1 MYNNNKQDRLKSKAV
16 WVSVI
21 SLILLIFNSFGI
33 FEKIGADETVF
44 KNIFDMLLTVLVGF
58 GVLNNP
64 TDKENF

>member
-1 MYNNNKQDRLKSKAV
+1 MYNNKQDRIRSKAV

-33 FEKIGADETVF
+33 FKKIGAEETAF
-44 KNIFDMLLTVLVGF
+44 KTIFEMILTILVGF
-58 GVLNNP
+58 GILNNP

>member
-1 MYNNNKQDRLKSKAV
+1 LYNNKQDRIRSKAV

-33 FEKIGADETVF
+33 FEKIGADETAF
-44 KNIFDMLLTVLVGF
+44 KTIFEMILTILVGF
-58 GVLNNP
+58 GILNNP